1 MMPKY
6 RVWDTETKKMR
17 EVVALDLHNSE
28 VSYSTKENE
37 YGKVI
42 KEFIKTEK
50 MADVELMQSIG
61 INLWGR
67 ELYEGDILKVVATKL
82 WGIERDKTYIYLD
95 VTGVVTRNA
104 IGTMIGDVQ
113 LLRAFD
119 AEEVREM
126 PAIEYLGNKFENP
139 ELLEEIERTMK
150 QGSN

>member
-1 MMPKY
+1 MC
-6 RVWDTETKKMR
+6 

-67 ELYEGDILKVVATKL
+67 ELYEGDILKVVSTKL

-95 VTGVVTRNA
+95 AAGVVTRDH
-104 IGTMIGDVQ
+104 IGTMIGDVH

-119 AEEVREM
+119 VEEVREM

-139 ELLEEIERTMK
+139 ELLEVTK
-150 QGSN
+150 

>member
-1 MMPKY
+1 MGH
-6 RVWDTETKKMR
+6 RNKKMC

-67 ELYEGDILKVVATKL
+67 ELYEGDILKVVSTKL
-82 WGIERDKTYIYLD
+82 WGIERDKTYIYLGA
-95 VTGVVTRNA
+95 TGVVTE
-104 IGTMIGDVQ
+104 T
-113 LLRAFD
+113 LLA
-119 AEEVREM
+119 
-126 PAIEYLGNKFENP
+126 L
-139 ELLEEIERTMK
+139 
-150 QGSN
+150 

>member
-1 MMPKY
+1 M
-6 RVWDTETKKMR
+6 
-17 EVVALDLHNSE
+17 ALDLHNSE

-67 ELYEGDILKVVATKL
+67 ELYEGDILKVVSTKL

-139 ELLEEIERTMK
+139 ELLEEIE
-150 QGSN
+150 

>member
-6 RVWDTETKKMR
+6 RVWDTETKKIC

-67 ELYEGDILKVVATKL
+67 ELYNGWFSINLFLPFAIAIQYYTIDQLIDAYKKKMKRNH
-82 WGIERDKTYIYLD
+82 ERQD
-95 VTGVVTRNA
+95 
-104 IGTMIGDVQ
+104 GT
-113 LLRAFD
+113 AD
-119 AEEVREM
+119 AGKGYV
-126 PAIEYLGNKFENP
+126 
-139 ELLEEIERTMK
+139 
-150 QGSN
+150 

>member
-6 RVWDTETKKMR
+6 RVWDTETKKMC

-67 ELYEGDILKVVATKL
+67 ELYEGDILKVVSTKL

-95 VTGVVTRNA
+95 AAGVVARDH
-104 IGTMIGDVQ
+104 IGTMIGDVH

-139 ELLEEIERTMK
+139 ELLEVTK
-150 QGSN
+150 

>member
-1 MMPKY
+1 MPKY
-6 RVWDTETKKMR
+6 RVWDSYTKKMC

-67 ELYEGDILKVVATKL
+67 ELYEGDILRVVATKL
-82 WGIERDKTYIYLD
+82 WGINRDKTYTYLD
-95 VTGVVTRNA
+95 VTGLVTRDH
-104 IGTMIGDVQ
+104 IGTMIGDVP
-113 LLRAFD
+113 LLRFFD

-126 PAIEYLGNKFENP
+126 PTIEYLGNKFDNP
-139 ELLEEIERTMK
+139 ELLEESE
-150 QGSN
+150 

>member
-6 RVWDTETKKMR
+6 RVWDTETKKMC

-61 INLWGR
+61 INLWRR
-67 ELYEGDILKVVATKL
+67 ELYEGDILRVITMRKSSINSPEV
-82 WGIERDKTYIYLD
+82 YPYLD
-95 VTGVVTRNA
+95 VTGVVTRDS
-104 IGTMIGDVQ
+104 IGTMIGDVR
-113 LLRAFD
+113 LSRFLN
-119 AEEVREM
+119 AEKTFM
-126 PAIEYLGNKFENP
+126 NPDIKYLGNKFENP
-139 ELLEEIERTMK
+139 ELLEEIE
-150 QGSN
+150 

>member
-1 MMPKY
+1 MPKY
-6 RVWDTETKKMR
+6 RVWDTETKKMC

-67 ELYEGDILKVVATKL
+67 ELYEVDILKVVATKL

>member
-6 RVWDTETKKMR
+6 RVWDTEVKKMC

-67 ELYEGDILKVVATKL
+67 ELYEGDILRVVSTKL
-82 WGIERDKTYIYLD
+82 WGKNRDKTYTYLD
-95 VTGVVTRNA
+95 VTGVVTRDH
-104 IGTMIGDVQ
+104 IGTKIGDVP
-113 LLRAFD
+113 LLGFFD

-126 PAIEYLGNKFENP
+126 PTIEYLGNKFENP
-139 ELLEEIERTMK
+139 ELLEEIE
-150 QGSN
+150 

>member
-1 MMPKY
+1 MMPKC
-6 RVWDTETKKMR
+6 RVWDSYTKKMC

-67 ELYEGDILKVVATKL
+67 ELYEGDILRVVATKL
-82 WGIERDKTYIYLD
+82 WGINRDKTYTYLD
-95 VTGVVTRNA
+95 VTGLVTRDH
-104 IGTMIGDVQ
+104 IGTMIGDVP
-113 LLRAFD
+113 LLRFFD

-126 PAIEYLGNKFENP
+126 PTIEYLGNKFDNP
-139 ELLEEIERTMK
+139 ELLEESE
-150 QGSN
+150 

>member
-6 RVWDTETKKMR
+6 RVWDTETKKMC
-17 EVVALDLHNSE
+17 EVVALDLHSSE

-67 ELYEGDILKVVATKL
+67 ELYEGDILRVITMRKL
-82 WGIERDKTYIYLD
+82 SINSPEVYPYLD
-95 VTGVVTRNA
+95 VTGVVTRDSV
-104 IGTMIGDVQ
+104 GTMIGDVR
-113 LLRAFD
+113 LSRFLN
-119 AEEVREM
+119 AEKTFIN
-126 PAIEYLGNKFENP
+126 PDIKYLGNKFENP
-139 ELLEEIERTMK
+139 ELLEEIE
-150 QGSN
+150 

>member
-1 MMPKY
+1 MIPKY
-6 RVWDTETKKMR
+6 RVWDTESKKMC

-67 ELYEGDILKVVATKL
+67 ELFEGDILRVVSTKL
-82 WGIERDKTYIYLD
+82 WGKNRDKTYTYLD
-95 VTGVVTRNA
+95 VTGVVTCDH
-104 IGTMIGDVQ
+104 IGTMIGDVP
-113 LLRAFD
+113 LLRFFD

-126 PAIEYLGNKFENP
+126 PTIEYLGNKFNNP
-139 ELLEEIERTMK
+139 ELLEEIE
-150 QGSN
+150 

>member
-1 MMPKY
+1 M
-6 RVWDTETKKMR
+6 
-17 EVVALDLHNSE
+17 DLHNSE

-67 ELYEGDILKVVATKL
+67 ELYEGDILKVVSTKL

-95 VTGVVTRNA
+95 AAGVVTRDH
-104 IGTMIGDVQ
+104 IGTMIGDVH
-113 LLRAFD
+113 LLRVFD

-139 ELLEEIERTMK
+139 ELLEVTK
-150 QGSN
+150 

>member
-1 MMPKY
+1 M
-6 RVWDTETKKMR
+6 
-17 EVVALDLHNSE
+17 DLHNSE
-28 VSYSTKENE
+28 ISYSTKENE

-67 ELYEGDILKVVATKL
+67 ELYEGDILKVVSTKL

-95 VTGVVTRNA
+95 AAGVVTRDH
-104 IGTMIGDVQ
+104 IGTMIGDVH

-139 ELLEEIERTMK
+139 ELLEVTK
-150 QGSN
+150 

>member
-1 MMPKY
+1 M
-6 RVWDTETKKMR
+6 
-17 EVVALDLHNSE
+17 ALDLHNSE

>member
-6 RVWDTETKKMR
+6 RVWDTETKKMC

-67 ELYEGDILKVVATKL
+67 ELYEGDILRVITMRKL
-82 WGIERDKTYIYLD
+82 SINSPEVYPYLD
-95 VTGVVTRNA
+95 VTGVVTRDSV
-104 IGTMIGDVQ
+104 GTMIGDVR
-113 LLRAFD
+113 LSRFIN
-119 AEEVREM
+119 AEKTFIN
-126 PAIEYLGNKFENP
+126 PDIKYLGNKFENP
-139 ELLEEIERTMK
+139 ELLEEIE
-150 QGSN
+150 